1 MAGIDLRQES
11 VQHVQV
17 ETRSDYCRG
26 VEEHLRL
33 RREAVDPCGQRRV
46 HGGRNRDFGDAAHH
60 LIVAAM
66 AGEDTSAGQIAH
78 DLLHEQRVAPSGLCD
93 SLR

>member
-1 MAGIDLRQES
+1 MSRSKREPITAAAL
-11 VQHVQV
+11 
-17 ETRSDYCRG
+17 RSDFACAG
-26 VEEHLRL
+26 
-33 RREAVDPCGQRRV
+33 RRSIR
-46 HGGRNRDFGDAAHH
+46 AASTACTVAGTAISVTLPIN

-78 DLLHEQRVAPSGLCD
+78 DLLDEQRVAPSGLCD